1 MQKLKTLN
9 DTEEK
14 VLFKL
19 KSVRAKGDTRSINLK
34 VKILDNNN
42 YNKRWQMLKL
52 QLLKKTDF
60 QKAPKVRWKKTGF

>member
-42 YNKRWQMLKL
+42 YNKR
-52 QLLKKTDF
+52 
-60 QKAPKVRWKKTGF
+60 